1 MTYPLRRTV
10 LLLAVAGQT
19 VVVPVARLS
28 CDYVRPVT
36 AVLQRANNALLTA
49 PRWGYALDRL
59 GKPAGLRAIPYPRS
73 FT

>member
-19 VVVPVARLS
+19 AVVPVARLS

-36 AVLQRANNALLTA
+36 AILQRANSALLTA
-49 PRWGYALDRL
+49 PRWGHGLDRL
-59 GKPAGLRAIPYPRS
+59 GAPAELRAIPYPRS
-73 FT
+73 LT